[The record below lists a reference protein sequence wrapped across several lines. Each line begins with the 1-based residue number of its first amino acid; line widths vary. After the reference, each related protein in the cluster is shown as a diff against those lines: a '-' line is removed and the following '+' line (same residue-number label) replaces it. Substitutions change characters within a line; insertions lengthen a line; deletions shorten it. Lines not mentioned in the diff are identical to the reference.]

1 MKFLATPPRIVRK
14 LTSLRPSNL
23 TQAKGDSVTLM
34 GILFRLRLIKFLIH
48 STPTILAQRVPKM
61 VFRISLPHVKYNK
74 TKANALVSVFAEGER
89 FELSDPVKSLLFSR
103 QVQSTTLPSLQCL
116 HYVGGRFTSS
126 SLHLVN
132 IGASAL

>member
-1 MKFLATPPRIVRK
+1 
-14 LTSLRPSNL
+14 
-23 TQAKGDSVTLM
+23 
-34 GILFRLRLIKFLIH
+34 
-48 STPTILAQRVPKM
+48 M

-116 HYVGGRFTSS
+116 LYVGGRFASS